1 MSKLKLWIM
10 EVRAPFFTATL
21 IPVILGTTIAYHMTQ
36 SIHWLHF
43 VLTLVGAVM
52 LHAGANVINDYFDHL
67 SRNDEINEEFM
78 RPFSGGSRLIQDKLL
93 TPKEVLVGA
102 LIFLFL
108 GSLIGLYFTYKFGWV
123 VLAIGILGVF
133 SAVFYVAPG
142 VNLVARGIGELLI
155 GINFGVLMTLGAYYT
170 QTGSFSWIPIVS
182 SLPVALLIAAVL
194 YINEF
199 PDARADEAV
208 GKNHLVV
215 RFGKE
220 RAVKGYIAI
229 ILLTYFTVVVSVV
242 TDVLPPVSLIA
253 LLTLPLALKSIKVAQ
268 ENYDNSIK
276 LVPANATTI
285 LNHLFTGLLLIL
297 SFFLD
302 HLI

>member
-1 MSKLKLWIM
+1 MNKFKLWMM

-21 IPVILGTTIAYHMTQ
+21 IPVLLGTVIAFNLTQ
-36 SIHWLHF
+36 SIHWIHF
-43 VLTLVGAVM
+43 VLTLVGGVL

-67 SRNDEINEEFM
+67 SKNDELNEDYI
-78 RPFSGGSRLIQDKLL
+78 RPFTGGSRLIQEKLL
-93 TPKEVLVGA
+93 SPKEVLVGA
-102 LIFLFL
+102 LILLFI

-123 VLAIGILGVF
+123 ILAIGIIGVF

-142 VNLVARGIGELLI
+142 VNLVGRGIGEFLI
-155 GINFGVLMTLGAYYT
+155 GVNFGVLMTFGAFYT
-170 QTGSFSWIPIVS
+170 QTGSFSWIPIVA

-199 PDARADEAV
+199 PDAKADEAV

-220 RAVKGYIAI
+220 KAVKGYIAI
-229 ILLTYFTVVVSVV
+229 ILLTYFVVVLSVV
-242 TDVLPPVSLIA
+242 TEVLPPISLIA
-253 LLTLPLALKSIKVAQ
+253 LLTFPIALKSIKVVQ
-268 ENYDNSIK
+268 QYYDNTIK

-285 LNHLFTGLLLIL
+285 VNHLVTGILLIL
-297 SFFLD
+297 SFMLD
-302 HLI
+302 HII